1 LAVEM
6 LLDVVH
12 FADICVISSALTSF
26 FVRVFGITLFAFE
39 FDHGTFFFVFDSLLE
54 GPSFFARHLLH
65 SGEDAGEEISLDC
78 FFAKVDVVS
87 Y

>member
-1 LAVEM
+1 M

-54 GPSFFARHLLH
+54 GPSFFASHLLH
-65 SGEDAGEEISLDC
+65 SGEDAREEISLDC
-78 FFAKVDVVS
+78 FFAKVDVIS